1 MIPEEEIQANVKGMG
16 YVTAKPLKVEPSY
29 YKIVDG
35 TVIKAIANIHY
46 LLPDPKSPQGYSI
59 NSSNTISAYVPMEKR
74 NPMGFQPYDPSQ
86 LKEGIIEEDIETE
99 TLRENFSVYE
109 LSNDMILSVKT
120 VVGQINKT
128 KFYTQEGEPVYIV
141 NTNPIIKVKKR
152 NS

>member
-1 MIPEEEIQANVKGMG
+1 MIPEEEIQANIKEMG
-16 YVTAKPLKVEPSY
+16 YVTAKPIKIEPSY
-29 YKIVDG
+29 YKIIDG
-35 TVIKAIANIHY
+35 TVIKAIVNIHY

-74 NPMGFQPYDPSQ
+74 NPAAFQPYDPAQ